1 MTLTLI
7 VIGLI
12 SNTVASILVIIPYLS
27 THNVDDDFIVD
38 LNRKTGNFKQK
49 KHINEKR
56 FAVVG
61 FLLFA
66 AGFILQTVGVL
77 IGT

>member
-1 MTLTLI
+1 MTLTLT

-12 SNTVASILVIIPYLS
+12 LNTTASILVIIPYLS
-27 THNVDDDFIVD
+27 SHNVDDDFIVN
-38 LNRKTGNFKQK
+38 LNRKTGNFRQK
-49 KHINEKR
+49 KHIKEKR

-66 AGFILQTVGVL
+66 AGFILQIVGIL